1 MIAWF
6 NRNSFFLSSFLF
18 FFLVNELVDKAG
30 ILDKLSGKNVGW
42 KCGTLEFI
50 QVRTINE
57 Y

>member
-6 NRNSFFLSSFLF
+6 NRNSFFLSSFL